1 LADAIRAANGKT
13 SVLTFPEGFINQ
25 LENLSS
31 LPQNEILTPDLP
43 NFQRIYLVDR
53 QDLLEIANIIRE
65 KNSMS
70 GTNYLKFL
78 EDFVNNITNVDNSKI
93 IGELIVNTV
102 TPMGSYIEISFDS
115 SNIQQIGKRWA
126 TL

>member
-1 LADAIRAANGKT
+1 
-13 SVLTFPEGFINQ
+13 
-25 LENLSS
+25 
-31 LPQNEILTPDLP
+31 
-43 NFQRIYLVDR
+43 LVDR

-70 GTNYLKFL
+70 ETNYLKFL